1 MSNDDNRNAM
11 TDAGSDRSCPYSTRA
26 AALTFPMPRQRPLH
40 PPEEYLNLPKEGS
53 VVRATLWNGDDAW
66 VITGH
71 HDYRMVMTDPR
82 FSADPNRPGFP
93 GQSAALHASRKRYPS
108 FQTMDPPRH
117 TEHRQMVAQDFSFKR
132 VEELR
137 PTLQRIIDDILDR
150 MIADGPPADFVDRF
164 AIAVPSSVIC
174 ELLGIPHSDHDFFQS
189 RTRVFTSNTASAE
202 EALTAG
208 RELVDEYLATLLKQ
222 KDRNPQDDLL
232 SRVMVKHVRSGELTE
247 HEVVSLARMLL
258 VAGHETTAN
267 MISLGT
273 LLLLQHP
280 EQLALLRETPSLTP
294 GAVEE
299 IIRFTS
305 IAHAGQRRVAI
316 EDVEVSGQ
324 VVRAGEGIIAF
335 NPAANRDASVFSNPD
350 VFDITRD
357 ARRQVGFGFGRHACL
372 GQPLAR
378 AELQIVFDTLLRRLP
393 ALRLAAPTTSLK
405 FKDEML
411 VYGVERLPIAW

>member
-1 MSNDDNRNAM
+1 MSNHDDVNAAK
-11 TDAGSDRSCPYSTRA
+11 DGRIGGSCPYSARTTA
-26 AALTFPMPRQRPLH
+26 IPFPMPRQRPLH
-40 PPEEYLNLPKEGS
+40 PPAEYLNLPDDRS
-53 VVRATLWNGDDAW
+53 VVRASLWNGDEVW
-66 VITGH
+66 VITRH

-117 TEHRQMVAQDFSFKR
+117 TEHRQMVAHDFSVKR

-150 MIADGPPADFVDRF
+150 MIAEGPPADFVDRF

-202 EALTAG
+202 EALSAG

-222 KDRNPQDDLL
+222 KDREPKDDLL
-232 SRVMVKHVRSGELTE
+232 SRIMVTHVRSGELTE

-280 EQLALLRETPSLTP
+280 EQLSLLRDSPSLIP
-294 GAVEE
+294 AAVEE

-316 EDVEVSGQ
+316 DDVEIGGQ
-324 VVRAGEGIIAF
+324 IIRAGEGIVAF
-335 NPAANRDASVFSNPD
+335 NPAANRDATVFSNPD
-350 VFDITRD
+350 QFDVTRD
-357 ARRQVGFGFGRHACL
+357 ARRQLGFGFGRHACL

-378 AELQIVFDTLLRRLP
+378 AELQIVFQTLLRRLP
-393 ALRLAAPTTSLK
+393 GLRLAAPAESLR
-405 FKDEML
+405 FKDDML
-411 VYGVERLPIAW
+411 VYGVESLPIEW

>member
-1 MSNDDNRNAM
+1 M
-11 TDAGSDRSCPYSTRA
+11 TEEAIHASAKRAQSAGSCPYSEPDA
-26 AALTFPMPRQRPLH
+26 ILAFPMPRRRPIH
-40 PPEEYLNLPKEGS
+40 PPEEYANLPDGRS
-53 VVRATLWNGDDAW
+53 VVRAQLWNGDRAW
-66 VITGH
+66 VITRH
-71 HDYRMVMTDPR
+71 EDYRMVMTDPR

-117 TEHRQMVAQDFSFKR
+117 TEHRRMISADFSFKR

-137 PTLQRIIDDILDR
+137 PILQRIVDDLLDR
-150 MIADGPPADFVDRF
+150 LIADGPPVDFVDRF

-174 ELLGIPHSDHDFFQS
+174 EFLGIPHSDHDFFQS

-202 EALTAG
+202 EALAAG
-208 RELVDEYLATLLKQ
+208 RELVDDYLATLLKQ
-222 KDRNPQDDLL
+222 KDQDPQDDLL
-232 SRVMVKHVRSGELTE
+232 SRVMINHVRTGQLTK

-267 MISLGT
+267 MIALGT

-280 EQLALLRETPSLTP
+280 EQLALLRENPSLTP

-299 IIRFTS
+299 IIRFAS

-316 EDVEVSGQ
+316 EDVAVAGQ
-324 VVRAGEGIIAF
+324 LIRAGEGIIAF
-335 NPAANRDASVFSNPD
+335 NPAANRDASVFPNPD
-350 VFDITRD
+350 EFDIKRD
-357 ARRQVGFGFGRHACL
+357 ARRQLGFGFGRHACL

-378 AELQIVFDTLLRRLP
+378 AELQIVFDTVLRRLP
-393 ALRLAAPTTSLK
+393 DLHLATPFASLK
-405 FKDEML
+405 FKDDML
-411 VYGVERLPIAW
+411 VYGVETLPITW

>member
-1 MSNDDNRNAM
+1 MSDDDNPSSM
-11 TDAGSDRSCPYSTRA
+11 KSDCREGSCPYSARTSA
-26 AALTFPMPRQRPLH
+26 IAFPMPRQRPLH
-40 PPEEYLNLPKEGS
+40 PPKEYLNLPQDNS
-53 VVRATLWNGDDAW
+53 VVRATLWNGDEAW
-66 VITGH
+66 VVTRH
-71 HDYRMVMTDPR
+71 HDYRMVMTDSR

-108 FQTMDPPRH
+108 FQTMDPPQH

-137 PTLQRIIDDILDR
+137 PTLQRIIDEILDR
-150 MIADGPPADFVDRF
+150 MIDEGPPVDFVDRF
-164 AIAVPSSVIC
+164 AIAVPSAVIC
-174 ELLGIPHSDHDFFQS
+174 ELLGAPHSDHDFFQS

-222 KDRNPQDDLL
+222 KNQDPQDDLL

-247 HEVVSLARMLL
+247 HEVVSPARMLL

-267 MISLGT
+267 MISLGM

-316 EDVEVSGQ
+316 EDVEVAGQ
-324 VVRAGEGIIAF
+324 LIRAGDGIIAF
-335 NPAANRDASVFSNPD
+335 NPAANRDASVFTNPD
-350 VFDITRD
+350 AFDITRD

-393 ALRLAAPTTSLK
+393 GLRLAAPTASLK

-411 VYGVERLPIAW
+411 VYGVETLPIVW